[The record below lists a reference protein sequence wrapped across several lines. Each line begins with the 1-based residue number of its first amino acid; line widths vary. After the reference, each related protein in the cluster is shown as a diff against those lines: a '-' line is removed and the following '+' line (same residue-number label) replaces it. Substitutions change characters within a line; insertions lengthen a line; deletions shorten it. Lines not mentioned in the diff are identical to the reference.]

1 MISPHWTSHRNSF
14 KILLTSFSN
23 SVHMS
28 KLQEN
33 QRALV
38 LQGGGSLDAYEVGY
52 IKHYV
57 KGSLKRTKKE
67 G

>member
-1 MISPHWTSHRNSF
+1 MKNSPDPSHKNSF

-38 LQGGGSLDAYEVGY
+38 LQGGGSLGVYEGQ
-52 IKHYV
+52 
-57 KGSLKRTKKE
+57 
-67 G
+67 